1 MLNRIVN
8 ITSNSGFKE
17 PNGSSSNSPKNLA
30 KENVGSET
38 SDKIELS
45 PALKFLKKLEWN
57 LKEVKVLE
65 DKYYIS
71 FTFLNFEFNT
81 SFSLSEINS
90 ISYLDYKIIQ
100 LSPSP
105 FEDNARMYDYSKLRI
120 ELNLSIRFHKRN
132 TGFLGITGRDS
143 SMENFSDSNYTNSV
157 NKLKSLF
164 EKLFLIYIENVRR
177 DSEILNAL
185 VEDSVDE
192 LMGLTRIN
200 DFVILF
206 LEKLTGEKIS
216 PRILS
221 VLNKN
226 EEPLIIINAVTID
239 NLS

>member
-1 MLNRIVN
+1 
-8 ITSNSGFKE
+8 
-17 PNGSSSNSPKNLA
+17 
-30 KENVGSET
+30 
-38 SDKIELS
+38 
-45 PALKFLKKLEWN
+45 
-57 LKEVKVLE
+57 
-65 DKYYIS
+65 
-71 FTFLNFEFNT
+71 
-81 SFSLSEINS
+81 
-90 ISYLDYKIIQ
+90 
-100 LSPSP
+100 
-105 FEDNARMYDYSKLRI
+105 MYDYSKLRI